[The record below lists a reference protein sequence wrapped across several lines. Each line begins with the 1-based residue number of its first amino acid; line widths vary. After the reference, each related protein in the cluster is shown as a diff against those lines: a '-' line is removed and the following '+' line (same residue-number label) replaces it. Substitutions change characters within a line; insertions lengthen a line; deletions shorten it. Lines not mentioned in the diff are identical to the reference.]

1 MINNLKIKVL
11 LEDTAGGKE
20 NFLGEIKLNNEDKIK
35 QYEECK
41 KKIKDGIKGMIEMVE
56 QEKEENRITK
66 EWETSLTKELETL
79 LVPLTILTPEEEGL
93 QEMAEQEKE
102 ESRITKERETLLTPE
117 QDNDEIN
124 MGEMGLRQQP
134 VEILTPEGGGLQEM
148 EEDETELSELEDGP
162 KINRKRKLLNYQET
176 LLENY
181 QRILLEL
188 STPTERTVEEENE
201 MDNIGNDLTKR
212 YIRANRSSRRAMKE
226 WYEYGR
232 IFMGRMEEIKNGN
245 RRKIKEQTAR
255 QKLYKEIKGNLVGET
270 SLSAIKVNTQRALKI
285 YDLFH
290 KIGID
295 KINRIK
301 SCSRDNLATLRTEEI
316 NKLVEYFREKEGR

>member
-1 MINNLKIKVL
+1 MKMRSNSKPLVQHQKLIYRSATDRCTFIIKILMINNIKIKVL
-11 LEDTAGGKE
+11 LEETIGDKE
-20 NFLGEIKLNNEDKIK
+20 NFIGEIILNNKDKIR

-56 QEKEENRITK
+56 QEKEE
-66 EWETSLTKELETL
+66 
-79 LVPLTILTPEEEGL
+79 
-93 QEMAEQEKE
+93 
-102 ESRITKERETLLTPE
+102 SRITKEQGTLLTPE

-124 MGEMGLRQQP
+124 IRRMGLKQQP
-134 VEILTPEGGGLQEM
+134 VITLIPEEEGLQEIG
-148 EEDETELSELEDGP
+148 EDEMELSELEDGP
-162 KINRKRKLLNYQET
+162 RIRINKKEEKGKILTNYQKV
-176 LLENY
+176 LW
-181 QRILLEL
+181 EL
-188 STPTERTVEEENE
+188 STPTERTVEEGNE
-201 MDNIGNDLTKR
+201 KDNIGNDLTKR

-245 RRKIKEQTAR
+245 KRKIKEQTAR
-255 QKLYKEIKGNLVGET
+255 QKLYKEIKRNLIGET

-290 KIGID
+290 RIGIE

-301 SCSRDNLATLRTEEI
+301 LCSRDNLATLRTEEI
-316 NKLVEYFREKEGR
+316 NKLVEYFKEKEGR

>member
-41 KKIKDGIKGMIEMVE
+41 KKIRDGIKGMIEMVE
-56 QEKEENRITK
+56 QEKEENRIIK
-66 EWETSLTKELETL
+66 EWETSLTKEMETL
-79 LVPLTILTPEEEGL
+79 LVPITILTPEEGL
-93 QEMAEQEKE
+93 QKMAEQEE
-102 ESRITKERETLLTPE
+102 VENQITKERGTLLTPE

-124 MGEMGLRQQP
+124 MDEMGLRQQP

-188 STPTERTVEEENE
+188 STPTERTV
-201 MDNIGNDLTKR
+201 
-212 YIRANRSSRRAMKE
+212 
-226 WYEYGR
+226 
-232 IFMGRMEEIKNGN
+232 
-245 RRKIKEQTAR
+245 
-255 QKLYKEIKGNLVGET
+255 
-270 SLSAIKVNTQRALKI
+270 
-285 YDLFH
+285 
-290 KIGID
+290 
-295 KINRIK
+295 
-301 SCSRDNLATLRTEEI
+301 
-316 NKLVEYFREKEGR
+316 